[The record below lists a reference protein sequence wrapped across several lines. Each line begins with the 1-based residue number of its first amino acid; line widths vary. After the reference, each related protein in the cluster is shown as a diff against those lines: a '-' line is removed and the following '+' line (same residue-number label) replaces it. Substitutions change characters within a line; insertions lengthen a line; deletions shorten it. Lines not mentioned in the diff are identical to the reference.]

1 MLLTRLG
8 RSLRGHHSGTWAA
21 ALSTVAKPKVVV
33 VSGPT
38 AIGKS
43 DLALHLAKKYNGE
56 IISVDTAQVL
66 LLSSLNHRPHRS
78 RLTKRHSSTSIST

>member
-8 RSLRGHHSGTWAA
+8 RSLRNHHCGTWAA
-21 ALSTVAKPKVVV
+21 ALSTIIKPKVVV

-43 DLALHLAKKYNGE
+43 DLALHLAKKYDGE

-66 LLSSLNHRPHRS
+66 LLSSLPPLSSHS
-78 RLTKRHSSTSIST
+78 ALTL